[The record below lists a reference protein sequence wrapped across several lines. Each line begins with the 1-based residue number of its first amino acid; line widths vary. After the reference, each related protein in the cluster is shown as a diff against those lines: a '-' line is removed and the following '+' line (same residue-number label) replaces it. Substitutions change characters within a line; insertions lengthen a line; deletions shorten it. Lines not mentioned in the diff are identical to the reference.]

1 MARFEN
7 MLIALGAFSV
17 SVVGKLVWVVPLIIP
32 VKSSLG
38 VFIQNNICFYS
49 ITSYGVMVNS
59 WSYTQKIGL
68 LVTLIINNAF
78 LYAEQQPMFGFSGVY
93 LQPSFEYC

>member
-17 SVVGKLVWVVPLIIP
+17 RAVGKLVWVVPLIIP

-38 VFIQNNICFYS
+38 VFIQYNICFYS
-49 ITSYGVMVNS
+49 ITRPVELH
-59 WSYTQKIGL
+59 TEIGL